1 MERPVRTVAAVH
13 DISGIGRCALTV
25 AIPVI
30 SCMGAQVCPVP
41 TACLS
46 YHTGFTG
53 IKPIVATD
61 LTEYVG
67 RQLKAW
73 AEGGDRFDSI
83 YTGYL
88 GSPAQAQLIEEFFD
102 AQPEAMKVVDPVMG
116 DDGKLYSGIT
126 GEMAEAMLRLCRKA
140 TVITPNLTEYAAL
153 TGEEYSDAPR
163 SEDEIR
169 RMLFKLPGKSAV
181 ITSVPT
187 ENGPVNACRAAD
199 GSVQLIPYEAV
210 ERSYPGTGDIFASV
224 LCGALTAGAEMGE
237 AVKQAADF
245 VAHAIRISL
254 DVNMNPNYGVQL
266 EAALPALMARKIHTE
281 KGDF

>member
-46 YHTGFTG
+46 YHTGFFG
-53 IKPIVATD
+53 AKPIVSTD

-73 AEGGDRFDSI
+73 AEGGDRFDCI

-163 SEDEIR
+163 TEAEIR
-169 RMLFKLPGKSAV
+169 RMLDRLPGKSAV

-187 ENGPVNACRAAD
+187 AEGPVNACRGED
-199 GSVQLIPYEAV
+199 GCVSLIPYRTL
-210 ERSYPGTGDIFASV
+210 ERHYPGTGDIFASV
-224 LCGALTAGAEMGE
+224 LCGALISGAEMKD
-237 AVKQAADF
+237 AVAQAAAF
-245 VAHAIRISL
+245 VSHAICISAEL
-254 DVNMNPNYGVQL
+254 DIDSNYGVQL
-266 EAALPALMARKIHTE
+266 EAALPMLMG
-281 KGDF
+281 KGGIL

>member
-1 MERPVRTVAAVH
+1 MQHPVRTVAAVH

-30 SCMGAQVCPVP
+30 SAMGAQVCPVP

-53 IKPIVATD
+53 KKPVKAVDLTDFVAT
-61 LTEYVG
+61 
-67 RQLKAW
+67 QLSAW
-73 AEGGDRFDSI
+73 AEGGDKFDCI

-88 GSPAQAQLIEEFFD
+88 GSPAQAQLIDGFFASQPD
-102 AQPEAMKVVDPVMG
+102 AIKLVDPVMG

-126 GEMAEAMLRLCRKA
+126 PEMAEAMTQLCKSA

-153 TGEEYSDAPR
+153 TGEEYSEEARTEAD
-163 SEDEIR
+163 IR
-169 RMLFKLPGKSAV
+169 RMLDKLPAKAAV

-199 GSVQLIPYEAV
+199 GTVSLIPF
-210 ERSYPGTGDIFASV
+210 RSLSRHYPGTGDIFASV
-224 LCGALTAGAEMGE
+224 LCGALMQGE
-237 AVKQAADF
+237 DMENAVARAAKF
-245 VAHAIRISL
+245 VSHCIEIS
-254 DVNMNPNYGVQL
+254 MNIDIDSNYGVQL
-266 EAALPALMARKIHTE
+266 EAALPELIAR
-281 KGDF
+281 

>member
-13 DISGIGRCALTV
+13 DLSGIGRCALTV

-30 SCMGAQVCPVP
+30 SYMGAQVCPVP

-53 IKPIVATD
+53 KKPVISTD

-67 RQLKAW
+67 RQLRAW
-73 AEGGDRFDSI
+73 AEGGDIFDCI

-102 AQPEAMKVVDPVMG
+102 RQSGAVKLVDPVMG
-116 DDGKLYSGIT
+116 DDGALYSGIT
-126 GEMAEAMLRLCRKA
+126 EDMAEAMLRLCRKA

-153 TGEEYSDAPR
+153 TGEKYSDAPR
-163 SEDEIR
+163 TEGEIC
-169 RMLFKLPGKSAV
+169 RMLKKLPGKSAV

-187 ENGPVNACRAAD
+187 PDGPVNACRD
-199 GSVQLIPYEAV
+199 ENGRVELIPFRPMA
-210 ERSYPGTGDIFASV
+210 RHYPGTGDIFASV
-224 LCGALTAGAEMGE
+224 LCGALISGDPMGR
-237 AVKQAADF
+237 AVERAAAF
-245 VAHAIRISL
+245 VSHAIDISTGI
-254 DVNMNPNYGVQL
+254 DIDSNYGVQL
-266 EAALPALMARKIHTE
+266 EAALPALAEGII
-281 KGDF
+281 

>member
-1 MERPVRTVAAVH
+1 MERPVRTVAAVN

-30 SCMGAQVCPVP
+30 SAMGAQVCPVP

-53 IKPIVATD
+53 KKPVVAAD
-61 LTEYVG
+61 LTDFLG

-73 AEGGDRFDSI
+73 AEGGDKFDCI

-88 GSPAQAQLIEEFFD
+88 GSPAQAQLIDEFFD
-102 AQPEAMKVVDPVMG
+102 SQPDAMKIVDPVMG
-116 DDGKLYSGIT
+116 DDGALYSGIT
-126 GEMAEAMLRLCRKA
+126 PEMADAMRNLCRRA

-153 TGEEYSDAPR
+153 TGEEYSAAPR
-163 SEDEIR
+163 TDDEIR
-169 RMLFKLPGKSAV
+169 RMLALLPAENAV

-187 ENGPVNACRAAD
+187 ASGPVNACRAAD
-199 GSVQLIPYEAV
+199 GTVTLIPYRPI

-224 LCGALTAGAEMGE
+224 LCGALTAGDSLSD
-237 AVKQAADF
+237 AVRRAAAF
-245 VAHAIRISL
+245 VSHAIGISAGV
-254 DVNMNPNYGVQL
+254 DIDSNYGVQL
-266 EAALPALMARKIHTE
+266 EAALPELTKI
-281 KGDF
+281 